1 MTTDAPR
8 KRGGR
13 REGAGRR
20 PTLRP
25 LKTVRLHDPAIRE
38 ALAALTAYEREV
50 IEEPLWSQEEMV
62 AELIR
67 AAHDQMVN
75 ARIDYTD
82 NQSASSTRAFD
93 YTDNQKLDSLTD

>member
-1 MTTDAPR
+1 LTTDVPR

-13 REGAGRR
+13 REGAGRK
-20 PTLRP
+20 PTLKP
-25 LKTVRLHDPAIRE
+25 LKAVQLHDPAIRE

-67 AAHDQMVN
+67 AAHDQMLN

-82 NQSASSTRAFD
+82 NQ
-93 YTDNQKLDSLTD
+93 NLDSLTIPSPKR